1 MEKEENLNQ
10 ENIESEISNENNE
23 TDNKSDDNKEENKV
37 VEEEK
42 ELTPEERIKELE
54 DKLARTFAEMEN
66 QRRRFEKEKDDA
78 YEYGGFAFAKEALN
92 LIDNLARS
100 KLILESDD
108 ALKDTEALKKTL
120 EHFDIIN
127 KDLIS
132 IFTKNN
138 IKPIDCLNKKLDPN
152 LHQAMMEIEDD
163 KKEPGTIVQEVQKGF
178 MIKDRLLR
186 PSLVGVSKKTE
197 KKELTPEERIKELED
212 KLARTFAEMENQR
225 RRFEKEKDDAYEYG
239 GFAFAK
245 EALNLIDNLARSK
258 LILES
263 DDALKDT
270 EALKKTLEH
279 FDIINKDLISIFTKN
294 NIKPIDCLNKKLDP
308 NLHQAMME
316 IEDDQK
322 EPGTIVQEVQKGFMI
337 KDRLLRPS
345 LVGVSKKTEKKEE
358 KSEENKENL
367 NK

>member
-10 ENIESEISNENNE
+10 ENIESETSNENNE
-23 TDNKSDDNKEENKV
+23 TDKKSDDNKEENKV
-37 VEEEK
+37 VE
-42 ELTPEERIKELE
+42 
-54 DKLARTFAEMEN
+54 
-66 QRRRFEKEKDDA
+66 
-78 YEYGGFAFAKEALN
+78 
-92 LIDNLARS
+92 
-100 KLILESDD
+100 
-108 ALKDTEALKKTL
+108 
-120 EHFDIIN
+120 
-127 KDLIS
+127 
-132 IFTKNN
+132 
-138 IKPIDCLNKKLDPN
+138 
-152 LHQAMMEIEDD
+152 
-163 KKEPGTIVQEVQKGF
+163 
-178 MIKDRLLR
+178 
-186 PSLVGVSKKTE
+186 E

-245 EALNLIDNLARSK
+245 EALNLIDNFARSK

-345 LVGVSKKTEKKEE
+345 LVGVSKKAEKKEE